1 MAGVCFQVCLS
12 RALPNRNQALANKD
26 QNQNAKN
33 KYQVQGEHIHQIHR
47 MYPHT
52 V

>member
-1 MAGVCFQVCLS
+1 MAGACSWVCLS

-33 KYQVQGEHIHQIHR
+33 NYQVQGEHVYQVHR
-47 MYPHT
+47 MYLHT
-52 V
+52 T